1 MLLIHQRIITLV
13 YCCVLIC
20 ILLRVYQPNAK
31 MHRLPTRKQP
41 RNHTHGTND
50 DPNSKIM
57 KDEAA
62 YESLL
67 TQAVAIMVFH
77 AMES

>member
-1 MLLIHQRIITLV
+1 
-13 YCCVLIC
+13 
-20 ILLRVYQPNAK
+20 

-41 RNHTHGTND
+41 RNHTRGTND
-50 DPNSKIM
+50 DPNSTIM

-77 AMES
+77 AMESRLSRGGIVAVYYTSLAASL